1 MLVAMGTCL
10 AALIVA
16 MLLPFFAYLGISRAR
31 NQTDD
36 RKERPPEPGL
46 WERLVPGA

>member
-16 MLLPFFAYLGISRAR
+16 MLFPFFAYLDI
-31 NQTDD
+31 
-36 RKERPPEPGL
+36 
-46 WERLVPGA
+46 